1 MRINT
6 GIYKGRKIILPEG
19 IRPTQ
24 EKVRKALF
32 DILGDIE
39 GLSFLEL
46 FAGSGSVGFEAASRL
61 AKEVVFIEVNQQAQT
76 AIQKNI
82 RALKAGNCQLIGLE
96 VEKTIQ
102 ILARNQRKFDLI
114 FLDPP
119 YYQDAAK
126 KTLQTLGGYDILAP
140 VGFAIAQHF
149 KADLLEDSI
158 GKLVR
163 FRQAKYGDTL
173 LSFYKYVPESD
184 LPRNI

>member
-6 GIYKGRKIILPEG
+6 GIYKGRNIHLPEG

-61 AKEVVFIEVNQQAQT
+61 AKEVVFIEIDHQAQT

-82 RALKAGNCQLIGLE
+82 QALKAGNCQLIGLE
-96 VEKTIQ
+96 ADKAIH

-119 YYQDAAK
+119 YYQETAK
-126 KTLQTLGGYDILAP
+126 KTLQTLDGYDILTP
-140 VGFAIAQHF
+140 IGFAIAQHF
-149 KADLLEDSI
+149 KADLLEDNI
-158 GKLVR
+158 GKLGR
-163 FRQAKYGDTL
+163 FRQAKYGDTV
-173 LSFYKYVPESD
+173 LSFYKKSGE
-184 LPRNI
+184 